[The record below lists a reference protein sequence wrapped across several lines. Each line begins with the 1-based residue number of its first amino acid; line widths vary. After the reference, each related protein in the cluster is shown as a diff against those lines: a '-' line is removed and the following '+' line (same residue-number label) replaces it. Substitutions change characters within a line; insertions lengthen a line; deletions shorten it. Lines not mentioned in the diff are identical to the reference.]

1 MTIMK
6 NNASVVNEIKR
17 MSSRYPKTIKEA
29 LDFNALENESDDDV
43 AYEKELAEKKP
54 KMELPKQETV
64 DIASFVASMRK
75 QSLEVM
81 RQLADTPDDPV
92 YEFSKRIFQLAEKAY
107 ADSKGVKN
115 PADSEKDF

>member
-1 MTIMK
+1 MK